1 MASPAIFPSLLPQD
15 GTIRRK
21 PPASEQFNW
30 ITGGYEV
37 VPEQLDLDMPVLDDA
52 ILPDDNTV
60 TLLATENGA
69 QLLVAGFGLYIG
81 KKGERIVVKK
91 SGKVCA
97 QIPFM
102 RAQEVIIASR
112 GVSFSSD
119 LLEELCARGIRVGCM
134 TSSGRP
140 IALITSPLLTATVET
155 RRRQLAAMENEVG
168 AEFCRWIVAGKLHNQ
183 EKLLRY
189 FATSR
194 EGERKDALDKGAAAP
209 DRKST
214 RLN

>member
-1 MASPAIFPSLLPQD
+1 MAGLAFFPQAEK
-15 GTIRRK
+15 IRRK

-30 ITGGYEV
+30 ISGKYDV
-37 VPEQLDLDMPVLDDA
+37 VPEQLELDIPLPDDA
-52 ILPDDNTV
+52 VLPDDNTV

-91 SGKVCA
+91 GGKVCA

-140 IALITSPLLTATVET
+140 GGTDHVATANGDGRDSASP
-155 RRRQLAAMENEVG
+155 VG
-168 AEFCRWIVAGKLHNQ
+168 RHG
-183 EKLLRY
+183 
-189 FATSR
+189 
-194 EGERKDALDKGAAAP
+194 
-209 DRKST
+209 
-214 RLN
+214 